1 MLVSGSPTKEF
12 SMGRGLR
19 RGDLLSPFFFL
30 LTKEGFNLMMD
41 KSVKNEFGN
50 GEVKVS
56 LIQYEDDTIIVGRR
70 S

>member
-30 LTKEGFNLMMD
+30 LAKEGFNLMMD

-56 LIQYEDDTIIVGRR
+56 LIQYEDDTIIVGKR